1 MPHSNRVYQSG
12 VPGGPQGALGRG
24 RQARLA
30 AWAAGGAW
38 HKWWHRGGGDGGDT
52 KRVAY
57 LFHWNVHVIP
67 MIFPWYFGTGEGEKW
82 IYLLIQRERKI
93 CELSLVCWQF
103 WLWFLR
109 NFMVCCLPPALTK
122 RNGYHQQHPG
132 IRWWFSG
139 APSGSPGAWSCGQG
153 GRRGLWSTAASS
165 SQSERSH
172 IQNIENP

>member
-57 LFHWNVHVIP
+57 FIGMFML
-67 MIFPWYFGTGEGEKW
+67 FPWYFHDILGRGKGRNGSICLYNGK
-82 IYLLIQRERKI
+82 ERFMNYH
-93 CELSLVCWQF
+93 CVVGNF
-103 WLWFLR
+103 DWFLR

-122 RNGYHQQHPG
+122 RNGYHQQNPG

-153 GRRGLWSTAASS
+153 GRRGLWCMAASS